1 VAQQICERI
10 ADGQSLRTICSDKD
24 MPDKSSVLL
33 WLRTYDEFSTQYAR
47 AREEQADAMDDEI
60 LDTARSTTNE
70 NAQAARVQIDAFKWR
85 AARLAPKKYGDKL
98 DINANVSLTTDPE
111 ERRARLAELLG
122 KAQGLQT
129 GAASVKNNGGK
140 TTEGG

>member
-1 VAQQICERI
+1 
-10 ADGQSLRTICSDKD
+10 
-24 MPDKSSVLL
+24 MPNKSSVLL